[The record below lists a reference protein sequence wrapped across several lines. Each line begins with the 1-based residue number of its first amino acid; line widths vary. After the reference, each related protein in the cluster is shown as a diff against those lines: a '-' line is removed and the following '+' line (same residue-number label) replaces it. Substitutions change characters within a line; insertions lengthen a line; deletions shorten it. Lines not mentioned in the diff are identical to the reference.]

1 MVLPFVGMFLIL
13 LCILPSM
20 APSLAELQTYTPD
33 HITFDCGFSETEVLL
48 NGQKLDAGL
57 FSITAGPYILLRTS
71 ESTYSGRTTFV
82 GYTVREFIM
91 NVNGPALNV
100 TFRPSVNIS
109 DSYAFVNKIE
119 IISVA
124 PNLYIRPDV
133 LLPLVGQPT
142 KLYYGNYTALETMH
156 RVNIGG
162 PSISADEDD
171 TDMFRPWADETG
183 YLISG
188 DLSTTVHART
198 DIKYSSSVPAYIAP
212 REVYAT
218 ARVMQCKSPV
228 NLTWSFP
235 LDPGFCYLVRL
246 HFFKITSSDLP
257 PYVFQVYIN
266 SRMAEERACV
276 SEWTNRARVPAYRDY
291 VVNTSAHHNKGSPFI
306 DAILLLELNGH
317 QQEYYRRQRLTEKS
331 NVYSFGVVLF
341 EVFCARPAVLPMVAG
356 REDEIMK
363 QANLAQWALS
373 SLENGTFHET
383 IDPFLRGNIDPE
395 ILMTFTG
402 IAVKCLADK
411 GSDRPSMGYVIE
423 NLELALQQQESAA
436 DTQGNEDVMAA
447 TADVIVIAVDKH
459 NSDATPRG

>member
-1 MVLPFVGMFLIL
+1 
-13 LCILPSM
+13 M

-48 NGQKLDAGL
+48 NGQKLDAGVSRVSSESNGDADQSPKIHACL

-228 NLTWSFP
+228 NLTSSFP

-257 PYVFQVYIN
+257 PYVIQVYIN
-266 SRMAEERACV
+266 SRMAEERAYNF
-276 SEWTNRARVPAYRDY
+276 SD
-291 VVNTSAHHNKGSPFI
+291 VNLLGKGGFGKVYKGSI
-306 DAILLLELNGH
+306 DG
-317 QQEYYRRQRLTEKS
+317 
-331 NVYSFGVVLF
+331 G
-341 EVFCARPAVLPMVAG
+341 
-356 REDEIMK
+356 
-363 QANLAQWALS
+363 
-373 SLENGTFHET
+373 
-383 IDPFLRGNIDPE
+383 
-395 ILMTFTG
+395 
-402 IAVKCLADK
+402 
-411 GSDRPSMGYVIE
+411 
-423 NLELALQQQESAA
+423 
-436 DTQGNEDVMAA
+436 A
-447 TADVIVIAVDKH
+447 TAVAIK
-459 NSDATPRG
+459 RGSPTSNQGLREFQTEITMLSKLRHRHLVSLIGYCMDDNEMILVYDYLHHGTLRDHL